1 MNIKILAVGNLKDK
15 YYLSAFAEYQKRI
28 SAFAKLEVKELKEQ
42 THLGSVP
49 LIVERESEDI
59 LKNADG
65 YIILLDISGKNIS
78 SEALAGEI
86 SRLQVSGVSK
96 FTFVI
101 GGSYG
106 VSESVRQKANMRLSF
121 SKMTFPH
128 GLFRVMLAE
137 QIYRA
142 FQIQVGSPYHK

>member
-15 YYLSAFAEYQKRI
+15 HYLSAFAEYAKRI
-28 SAFAKLEVKELKEQ
+28 SAFAKMDVKELKEQ
-42 THLGSVP
+42 THLGSIP
-49 LIVERESEDI
+49 LIIEKESEDI
-59 LKNADG
+59 IANLDG
-65 YIILLDISGKNIS
+65 YVVLLDISGKNLS
-78 SEALAGEI
+78 SEELAGEI

-106 VSESVRQKANMRLSF
+106 VSQKVREKANMRLSF

-142 FQIQVGSPYHK
+142 FQIKVGSPYHK

>member
-86 SRLQVSGVSK
+86 SRLQVSGISK

>member
-15 YYLSAFAEYQKRI
+15 HYLSAFNEYKKRL
-28 SAFAKLEVKELKEQ
+28 SAFASVEVKELKEQ

-49 LIVERESEDI
+49 LIIEKESDDI
-59 LKNADG
+59 IANLDG
-65 YIILLDISGKNIS
+65 HVILMDISGKTMS
-78 SEALAGEI
+78 SEKFAAEI

-106 VSESVRQKANMRLSF
+106 VSQKVRDKANLRLSF
-121 SKMTFPH
+121 SSMTFPH

-142 FQIQVGSPYHK
+142 FQIKVGSPYHK

>member
-1 MNIKILAVGNLKDK
+1 MNVKILAVGNLKDK

-49 LIVERESEDI
+49 LIIERESEDI

-65 YIILLDISGKNIS
+65 YIVLLDISGKNIS
-78 SEALAGEI
+78 SEELASEI

-96 FTFVI
+96 FTFII

-106 VSESVRQKANMRLSF
+106 VSDEVRKKANMRLSF

>member
-1 MNIKILAVGNLKDK
+1 MNIKLLAVGNLKDK
-15 YYLSAFAEYQKRI
+15 YYLAAFKEYEKRI
-28 SAFAKLEVKELKEQ
+28 SAFAKLEIKELKEQ

-49 LIVERESEDI
+49 LIIEKESEDI

-65 YIILLDISGKNIS
+65 YIVLLDISGKNIS
-78 SEALAGEI
+78 SEQLASEI

-96 FTFVI
+96 FTFII

-106 VSESVRQKANMRLSF
+106 VSEKVRQKANMRLSF